1 MNSPYPQGQN
11 PYAAPQFG
19 QQPQYGQPYGQPGHG
34 HPQQVPPHHGQPQ
47 YAQPQPGQ
55 AQHGRHP
62 YAQPAY
68 GQALPG
74 AQGQGVAITTQFFP
88 LMWILFFIKPKIV
101 VDGHELP
108 AAVWGRNEIPLTPG
122 QHHLHVFVPY
132 FLPPKIGKADLPI
145 LVQPNQPVE
154 LQYRAPLW
162 AFSGGSLGPGPQPY
176 KGLGAM
182 IGITAIIFL
191 FAMLLVLL
199 PLLAA

>member
-1 MNSPYPQGQN
+1 M
-11 PYAAPQFG
+11 
-19 QQPQYGQPYGQPGHG
+19 
-34 HPQQVPPHHGQPQ
+34 
-47 YAQPQPGQ
+47 
-55 AQHGRHP
+55 
-62 YAQPAY
+62 
-68 GQALPG
+68 
-74 AQGQGVAITTQFFP
+74 AITTQFFP

-108 AAVWGRNEIPLTPG
+108 SAVWGRNQIPLTPG
-122 QHHLHVFVPY
+122 QHHLHVYVPY

-182 IGITAIIFL
+182 IGITAVVVVL
-191 FAMLLVLL
+191 MLLVILL
-199 PLLAA
+199 PLLAAA